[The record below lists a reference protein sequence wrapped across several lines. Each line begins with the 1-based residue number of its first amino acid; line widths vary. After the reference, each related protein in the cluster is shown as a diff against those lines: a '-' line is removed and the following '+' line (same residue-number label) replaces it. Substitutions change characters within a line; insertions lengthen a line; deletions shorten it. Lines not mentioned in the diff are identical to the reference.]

1 MTRLGYIGLGNMGA
15 PMAKRLLDRPGGL
28 TVLDAR
34 PEAVEP
40 FTAAGARVAGDPA
53 DLARDCDVVCVTVVD
68 DAQVRTVVAGLLDTA
83 RPGTVIAVH
92 STIADTTAV
101 ELAAECADR
110 GVELVDAPV
119 SGGAPGAEQGR
130 LAVMVGASDAAFDAV
145 REPFSR
151 FADLVVHAGPVGAG
165 TRMKLARNLLHFV
178 SFTAAAEAQRL
189 AEAAGLDITA
199 LGKVVRHTDAI
210 TGGAGAIMLRD
221 TTAPIPPDDFW
232 FPILDH
238 VRDLGEKDLSLAL
251 GLGARLGV
259 DLPLATRALTGL
271 GPGLGV
277 GTGDVESRNRQ
288 EERI

>member
-92 STIADTTAV
+92 STIAATTAV

-238 VRDLGEKDLSLAL
+238 VRALGEKDLSLAL

-277 GTGDVESRNRQ
+277 GTGDVASRNRR

>member
-40 FTAAGARVAGDPA
+40 FTAAGTRVAGDPA

-119 SGGAPGAEQGR
+119 SGGAPA
-130 LAVMVGASDAAFDAV
+130 
-145 REPFSR
+145 PSR
-151 FADLVVHAGPVGAG
+151 AG
-165 TRMKLARNLLHFV
+165 
-178 SFTAAAEAQRL
+178 
-189 AEAAGLDITA
+189 
-199 LGKVVRHTDAI
+199 
-210 TGGAGAIMLRD
+210 
-221 TTAPIPPDDFW
+221 
-232 FPILDH
+232 
-238 VRDLGEKDLSLAL
+238 
-251 GLGARLGV
+251 
-259 DLPLATRALTGL
+259 
-271 GPGLGV
+271 
-277 GTGDVESRNRQ
+277 SR
-288 EERI
+288 

>member
-40 FTAAGARVAGDPA
+40 FTAAGARAVGDPA

-189 AEAAGLDITA
+189 AEAAGLDIIA

-210 TGGAGAIMLRD
+210 TGGAGAIMLRN

-238 VRDLGEKDLSLAL
+238 VRALGEKDLSLAL

-277 GTGDVESRNRQ
+277 GTGDLASRHRQ
-288 EERI
+288 EERA